1 MMKLGNKVVDIG
13 SPLCY
18 TNGVVCNYK
27 CVFNLKL
34 MR

>member
-18 TNGVVCNYK
+18 TNGVVCDYMFV
-27 CVFNLKL
+27 CLT
-34 MR
+34 